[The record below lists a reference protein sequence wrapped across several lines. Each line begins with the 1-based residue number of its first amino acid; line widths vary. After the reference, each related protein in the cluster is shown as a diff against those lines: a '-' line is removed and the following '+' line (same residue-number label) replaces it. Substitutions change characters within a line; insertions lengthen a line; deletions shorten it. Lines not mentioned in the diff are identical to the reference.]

1 MRHPAGDGYPYE
13 VAVAF
18 HLALVMPTGLSVMT
32 WNSELID
39 HLAGASTEQAGL
51 VLGFYALAVIT
62 PLIIAG
68 MPPTTAWRTISVL
81 TQIVFGTLGLM
92 ILNSALNTSAELG
105 RTIMRIPEANPLQ
118 LIVLALIG
126 IGAFRS
132 ATLLTRHTQTTTEQA
147 HSERQTDA
155 TRDPHPRQ
163 TTDDRPQVPEVG
175 RGRHRR
181 Q

>member
-1 MRHPAGDGYPYE
+1 
-13 VAVAF
+13 
-18 HLALVMPTGLSVMT
+18 MPTGLSVMT

-132 ATLLTRHTQTTTEQA
+132 AHLLTRHSQTTTEQT
-147 HSERQTDA
+147 HPERQADA

-163 TTDDRPQVPEVG
+163 TTDDRP
-175 RGRHRR
+175 
-181 Q
+181 

>member
-1 MRHPAGDGYPYE
+1 MRHPTGDGYPYE

-18 HLALVMPTGLSVMT
+18 HLALAMPTGLSVMT

-39 HLAGASTEQAGL
+39 HLAGASTEQA

-81 TQIVFGTLGLM
+81 TQIVFGTLGLT
-92 ILNSALNTSAELG
+92 ILTSALNTSAELG
-105 RTIMRIPEANPLQ
+105 RTIMRIPEASPLQ

-132 ATLLTRHTQTTTEQA
+132 ATLLTRHSQTTTEQA
-147 HSERQTDA
+147 HPERQTDA

-163 TTDDRPQVPEVG
+163 TTDDRP
-175 RGRHRR
+175 
-181 Q
+181 